1 MLVGLLPDL
10 LALLDIIGG
19 VDGVVDAH
27 DDHQQPGQR
36 DQEPVGVQS
45 MEIVRV
51 ATGKG
56 IIGRHDGSLEGEK
69 KEGQDGVIYIQ
80 TEMADPRL
88 KFPPLA
94 SPTR

>member
-19 VDGVVDAH
+19 VDRIVDAH

-36 DQEPVGVQS
+36 DQEAVRVQG
-45 MEIVRV
+45 MDIVRL

-56 IIGRHDGSLEGEK
+56 VIGRHDGSLEERKRRGRIALYTYRRK
-69 KEGQDGVIYIQ
+69 WQIP
-80 TEMADPRL
+80 A
-88 KFPPLA
+88 
-94 SPTR
+94 

>member
-19 VDGVVDAH
+19 VDGIVDAH
-27 DDHQQPGQR
+27 DHHQQPGQR
-36 DQEPVGVQS
+36 DQEAVRVQG
-45 MEIVRV
+45 MDIVRL

-56 IIGRHDGSLEGEK
+56 VIGRHDGSLEGEK
-69 KEGQDGVIYIQ
+69 KEGQDCVIYIQ

-88 KFPPLA
+88 KFPPL